1 MTKIKIVTDSSV
13 TIEPELVKQ
22 LDITIVP
29 LSVMIDNVVY
39 SDADLKEEGKF
50 LQLMQESKNL
60 PKTSQPPVGVF
71 AETFEDLSKDGSQI
85 LAIHMSHA
93 LSGTVEAARQGASL
107 STADVTVLDSSFTDQ
122 ALKFQVVEAAKLAQE
137 GKELEEIL
145 SHVED
150 VKNHTELYI
159 GVSTLEN
166 LVKGGRIG
174 RVTGL
179 LSSLLNI
186 RVVMQMKDHELQPI
200 VKGRGAKTFKKW
212 LDDLITSLS
221 ERSVAEIG
229 ISYSGSADWA
239 KVMKETLQVYVEKP
253 ISVLETGSIIQTHTG
268 ENAWA
273 ILVRY
278 NP

>member
-71 AETFEDLSKDGSQI
+71 AEVFEDLCQDGSQI

-107 STADVTVLDSSFTDQ
+107 STADVTVIDSSFTDQ

-137 GKELEEIL
+137 GKDMEEIL
-145 SHVED
+145 SHVEE

-186 RVVMQMKDHELQPI
+186 RVVMQMKDHELQPM

-212 LDDLITSLS
+212 LDELITLLS
-221 ERSVAEIG
+221 DRSVAEIG
-229 ISYSGSADWA
+229 ISYSGSSDWA
-239 KVMKETLQVYVEKP
+239 KEMKDNLQPYVEKP

-278 NP
+278 NS

>member
-13 TIEPELVKQ
+13 TIEPELIKQ

-71 AETFEDLSKDGSQI
+71 AEVFEELSKDGSQI

-107 STADVTVLDSSFTDQ
+107 STADVTVIDSSFTDQ

-137 GKELEEIL
+137 GKDMEEIL
-145 SHVED
+145 TRVEE

-212 LDDLITSLS
+212 LDELTTTLS

-239 KVMKETLQVYVEKP
+239 KEMKESLQAYVEKP

-278 NP
+278 HS

>member
-13 TIEPELVKQ
+13 TIEPELAKQ

-50 LQLMQESKNL
+50 LQLMQASKNL

-71 AETFEDLSKDGSQI
+71 AEVFEALCKDGSQI

-107 STADVTVLDSSFTDQ
+107 STADVTVIDSSFTDQ

-137 GKELEEIL
+137 GKDMEEIL
-145 SHVED
+145 SHVEE

-186 RVVMQMKDHELQPI
+186 RVVMQMKDHELQPM

-212 LDDLITSLS
+212 LDELITSLA

-239 KVMKETLQVYVEKP
+239 KEMKESLQAYVEQP

-278 NP
+278 HS